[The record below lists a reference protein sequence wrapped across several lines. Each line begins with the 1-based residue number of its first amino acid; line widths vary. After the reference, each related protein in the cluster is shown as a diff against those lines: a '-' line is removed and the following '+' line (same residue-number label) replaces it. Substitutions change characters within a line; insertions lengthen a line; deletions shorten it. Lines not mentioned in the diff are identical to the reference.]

1 MSKDVRCFRGGGV
14 WNPNSGGRACM
25 EAHHHDQNGEAE
37 PMPLPM
43 PVRHQNGYGHGHEPP
58 KDARSVMENDKAEEA
73 EPHDDTERNSTEEEV
88 EKKKKVKVEDDGADA
103 CTTSPSSSKGA
114 GAEELRSEDASKD
127 TEVKKEKGHNP
138 KEGGGK
144 ASSKG
149 KEPANSSNKGT
160 GRGSRSATSNGR
172 ENGKGS
178 RGESKASRKGDGARS
193 SDGNRTSETIGAN
206 GLPSMQRSKSTP
218 SRRSS
223 AAEKEEPPVVEAFV
237 ERMERPSGGDV
248 GAKLVA
254 LLTQWFEY
262 REPALIAVKNFW
274 LQLRT
279 RVEFRVKQAW
289 PSVRVWL
296 LLVTR
301 VMLMLSW
308 LGLESG
314 IRGFASLVRL
324 RSAAHFLLLWCTVL
338 SFSALAGFFNL
349 LIALVSPQL
358 KNLIDYSKL
367 NPMFYPRQ

>member
-1 MSKDVRCFRGGGV
+1 MSKDVRFFRGGGV

-43 PVRHQNGYGHGHEPP
+43 PVHHQNGYGHGHEPP
-58 KDARSVMENDKAEEA
+58 KDARDVMENNKDEEA
-73 EPHDDTERNSTEEEV
+73 ETHDNTEKKNTEEEV
-88 EKKKKVKVEDDGADA
+88 EEKKVEGDGADT

-114 GAEELRSEDASKD
+114 EAEELRSEDASKD
-127 TEVKKEKGHNP
+127 PEVKRDKGHNP

-149 KEPANSSNKGT
+149 KEPVNSNNKGT
-160 GRGSRSATSNGR
+160 GRGSRSASSNGR

-193 SDGNRTSETIGAN
+193 SETIGAN

-218 SRRSS
+218 SRKS
-223 AAEKEEPPVVEAFV
+223 AAEKEEPTVVEAFV

-254 LLTQWFEY
+254 LLTQWLEY

-338 SFSALAGFFNL
+338 NFSALAGFFNL

-358 KNLIDYSKL
+358 KNLINYSKL
-367 NPMFYPRQ
+367 NPMFYLRQ

>member
-1 MSKDVRCFRGGGV
+1 MSKDVRFFRGGGV

-43 PVRHQNGYGHGHEPP
+43 PVHHQNGYGHGHEPP
-58 KDARSVMENDKAEEA
+58 KDARDVMENNKAEEA
-73 EPHDDTERNSTEEEV
+73 EPHDNTEKKNTEDEV
-88 EKKKKVKVEDDGADA
+88 EKKVVEDDGADT

-114 GAEELRSEDASKD
+114 EAEELRSENASKD
-127 TEVKKEKGHNP
+127 TEVKKDKGHNP

-144 ASSKG
+144 ASFKG
-149 KEPANSSNKGT
+149 KEPANSNNKGT
-160 GRGSRSATSNGR
+160 GRGSRSGSSNGR

-193 SDGNRTSETIGAN
+193 SDGNRSSETIGAN

-218 SRRSS
+218 SRRS

-254 LLTQWFEY
+254 LLTQWLEY

-301 VMLMLSW
+301 VMLMLSC

-367 NPMFYPRQ
+367 NPIFYPRQ